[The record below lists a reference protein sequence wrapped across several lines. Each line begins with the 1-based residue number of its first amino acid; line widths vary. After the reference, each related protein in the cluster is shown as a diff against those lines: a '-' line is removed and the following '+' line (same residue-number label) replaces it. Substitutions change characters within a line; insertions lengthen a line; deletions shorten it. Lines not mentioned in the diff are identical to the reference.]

1 MNINEGE
8 VEMVVNF
15 ANVAEFFV
23 MLSASIA
30 SVLLLRYRGA
40 LRKSGNFKVVGGLKK
55 KYRVAMLPIA
65 LMLVVTFST
74 EIIKVTY
81 YPVIADVVIIILA
94 IGGIVGLA
102 TLKMDA
108 SKSDAAMVRTFG
120 LFRSTFIMYTF
131 TFAIMLISMP

>member
-1 MNINEGE
+1 
-8 VEMVVNF
+8 MVVNF

>member
-1 MNINEGE
+1 
-8 VEMVVNF
+8 MVVNF
-15 ANVAEFFV
+15 TNVAEFFV

-40 LRKSGNFKVVGGLKK
+40 LRKSGNFKVMGGLKK

-74 EIIKVTY
+74 EIIKVMY
-81 YPVIADVVIIILA
+81 YPVIADVVIIIIA
-94 IGGIVGLA
+94 IVGIIGLA

-108 SKSDAAMVRTFG
+108 SKSDAAMVRTFD
-120 LFRSTFIMYTF
+120 LFRSTFIMMTF
-131 TFAIMLISMP
+131 TFAIMLLSMP

>member
-1 MNINEGE
+1 
-8 VEMVVNF
+8 MVVNF

-30 SVLLLRYRGA
+30 SVLLLRCRGA

-81 YPVIADVVIIILA
+81 YPVIADVVIIILV

-108 SKSDAAMVRTFG
+108 SKSDAAMVRTFV

>member
-1 MNINEGE
+1 
-8 VEMVVNF
+8 MVVNF
-15 ANVAEFFV
+15 TNVAEFFV
-23 MLSASIA
+23 MLSAVIA

-65 LMLVVTFST
+65 LMLVVDLSA
-74 EIIKVTY
+74 EIIKVMY
-81 YPVIADVVIIILA
+81 YPVIADVVIIIIA
-94 IGGIVGLA
+94 IVGIVGLA
-102 TLKMDA
+102 ALKMDA

-131 TFAIMLISMP
+131 TFAIMIISMP

>member
-1 MNINEGE
+1 
-8 VEMVVNF
+8 MVVNF

-40 LRKSGNFKVVGGLKK
+40 LRKSGNFKVMGGLKK

-74 EIIKVTY
+74 EVIKVMY
-81 YPVIADVVIIILA
+81 YPVIADVVIIIIA
-94 IGGIVGLA
+94 IVGIIGLA

-108 SKSDAAMVRTFG
+108 SKSDAAMVRTFD
-120 LFRSTFIMYTF
+120 LFRSTFIMMTF
-131 TFAIMLISMP
+131 TFAIMLLSMP